1 MVAPVNS
8 CTPPCLPCI
17 LQAYSLYAGYH
28 ARKCK
33 MAGVR
38 GVESASKVGSSAKK
52 CKNELRLYKK
62 IPVWICEYHQEVL
75 PYIYRAIG
83 SKYLPFFG
91 ITLLHFDSHP
101 DLMAPL
107 DMKAESV
114 YNKGILFDVVSIADW
129 ILPAVYVG
137 HIKKVIWVK
146 PPWSEQIS
154 DKTLCFNV
162 GSHKV
167 ERTIR

>member
-1 MVAPVNS
+1 
-8 CTPPCLPCI
+8 
-17 LQAYSLYAGYH
+17 
-28 ARKCK
+28 
-33 MAGVR
+33 MAGVQ
-38 GVESASKVGSSAKK
+38 GVESALKAESAAKRHK
-52 CKNELRLYKK
+52 TELRSYKK

-83 SKYLPFFG
+83 SKHLPFCG

-107 DMKAESV
+107 DMKAENV
-114 YNKGILFDVVSIADW
+114 YDTEILFDVVSIADW

-137 HIKKVIWVK
+137 HIKKIIWIK

-154 DKTLCFNV
+154 DQTLCFNV
-162 GSHKV
+162 GKHKV
-167 ERTIR
+167 EGTIRYTNAS

>member
-1 MVAPVNS
+1 
-8 CTPPCLPCI
+8 
-17 LQAYSLYAGYH
+17 
-28 ARKCK
+28 
-33 MAGVR
+33 
-38 GVESASKVGSSAKK
+38 
-52 CKNELRLYKK
+52 
-62 IPVWICEYHQEVL
+62 
-75 PYIYRAIG
+75 
-83 SKYLPFFG
+83 
-91 ITLLHFDSHP
+91 
-101 DLMAPL
+101 MAPL

-137 HIKKVIWVK
+137 HIKKVIWIK

>member
-1 MVAPVNS
+1 
-8 CTPPCLPCI
+8 
-17 LQAYSLYAGYH
+17 
-28 ARKCK
+28 

-38 GVESASKVGSSAKK
+38 GAESALKVESSAKRH
-52 CKNELRLYKK
+52 KNDLRLYKK
-62 IPVWICEYHQEVL
+62 IPAWICEYHQEVL

-83 SKYLPFFG
+83 SKYLPFSG
-91 ITLLHFDSHP
+91 TTLLHFDSHP

-114 YNKGILFDVVSIADW
+114 YNKEILFDVVSIADW

-137 HIKKVIWVK
+137 HIRKVIWIK
-146 PPWSEQIS
+146 PSWSEQIS

-162 GSHKV
+162 GKHKG
-167 ERTIR
+167 EGTIR